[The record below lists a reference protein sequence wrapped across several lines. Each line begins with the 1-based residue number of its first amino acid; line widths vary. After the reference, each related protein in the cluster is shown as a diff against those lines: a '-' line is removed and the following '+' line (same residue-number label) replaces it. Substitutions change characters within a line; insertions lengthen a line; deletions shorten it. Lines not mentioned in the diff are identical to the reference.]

1 MKYINE
7 KLKGKIGK
15 VLFSQEM
22 YESYFDTVR
31 LFFNY
36 SIILKVEFIHYRNV
50 YEIVLLN
57 DFFEKIDEG
66 CEIPSYAVIFS
77 TKNGISFSCERLT

>member
-36 SIILKVEFIHYRNV
+36 GIILKVEFIHYKNT

-57 DFFEKIDEG
+57 EFFEEIGERL
-66 CEIPSYAVIFS
+66 EIPSYTVVFS
-77 TKNGISFSCERLT
+77 RSNGISFTCERLT

>member
-31 LFFNY
+31 LF
-36 SIILKVEFIHYRNV
+36 LT
-50 YEIVLLN
+50 IVL
-57 DFFEKIDEG
+57 
-66 CEIPSYAVIFS
+66 Y
-77 TKNGISFSCERLT
+77 